1 MPDIKKTETVS
12 ITYGNDKITV
22 VGKTFNI
29 TLDVA
34 SSELFSI
41 YMGNKGKGNA
51 TLTVHMPEEQPKP
64 VEVTPAPTPTQS
76 TAEVKPKPTPA
87 PIVENKPDSKHVSA
101 TKTPSHTS
109 DFQENGGTTNWWNKT
124 NGA

>member
-29 TLDVA
+29 TLDVS

-41 YMGNKGKGNA
+41 YMGNKGKGDA
-51 TLTVHMPEEQPKP
+51 TLTVHMPDEQPKP
-64 VEVTPAPTPTQS
+64 VEVAPTPTPTQS
-76 TAEVKPKPTPA
+76 TPE
-87 PIVENKPDSKHVSA
+87 PIVENKPDSKHVST
-101 TKTPSHTS
+101 TKAPSHTS